1 MGYMINKFYRY
12 AGLSTEISDAH
23 ILRRTFATNM
33 YNQGAPVKNIAS
45 YIGDL
50 ESTTSQYYIA
60 VKRTIR
66 SHGETLSVVPL
77 PLQNDK
83 SK

>member
-1 MGYMINKFYRY
+1 MIKKFYRY
-12 AGLSTEISDAH
+12 AGLPVEISGAH

-60 VKRTIR
+60 IKRN
-66 SHGETLSVVPL
+66 EMLSNEKTW
-77 PLQNDK
+77 QNFTYN
-83 SK
+83 SV